1 MKSSRKSLIR
11 LRGHHL
17 ICLHFFK
24 GKGYDP
30 AFIANLARIMK
41 KAKAGGPV
49 EISAGPDDVCLFC
62 PHLKGRKCSYR
73 ENAEAEI
80 KAMDRTALALL
91 RANPGEVAQWKAI
104 AEKIPAI
111 FAKWAAKYCSSCD
124 WRRVCKELPSFRQM
138 SGGLIA

>member
-1 MKSSRKSLIR
+1 MKSSRKASMR

-24 GKGYDP
+24 GKGYNLD
-30 AFIANLARIMK
+30 FIRNLARIME
-41 KAKAGGPV
+41 KAKEGETV

-80 KAMDRTALALL
+80 KAMDKTALALL
-91 RANPGEVAQWKAI
+91 GVNPGTVVRWQAI
-104 AEKIPAI
+104 EEKIPAI
-111 FAKWAAKYCSSCD
+111 FDKWAAKYCSDCD
-124 WRRVCKELPSFRQM
+124 WRKVCEELPP
-138 SGGLIA
+138 GGLLAKRFTR